1 MYEVGKCGVREWLAP
16 AVRRGIQRELN
27 LVVAFLDPR
36 VGERHFG
43 ADGPP
48 GRLLRLLP
56 ALLQPP
62 LLGPLHALLGASDE
76 ARLRRVP
83 LTERLEPLA
92 LPDDLRAVRQV
103 VLAVRVD
110 ASLAAEE
117 HAAHG
122 GGFPAALVARVVRTR
137 PPRRLGQLVLRHP
150 DALRVDADWAQVAA
164 HDVAAVPAVLACE
177 AVPVIAASHLRP
189 TAFLRLSFLLRL
201 PGEYALLTLFQGIV
215 VSLEHGVAVHLD
227 RRLGPGPLSG
237 QNLRLELRGDVLHA
251 LRFLGSLGILLGR
264 WLGVAGGRSVP
275 ELLG

>member
-1 MYEVGKCGVREWLAP
+1 M
-16 AVRRGIQRELN
+16 
-27 LVVAFLDPR
+27 
-36 VGERHFG
+36 
-43 ADGPP
+43 
-48 GRLLRLLP
+48 
-56 ALLQPP
+56 
-62 LLGPLHALLGASDE
+62 
-76 ARLRRVP
+76 P

-110 ASLAAEE
+110 ARLAAEE

-164 HDVAAVPAVLACE
+164 HDVAAVPAVLAGE

-201 PGEYALLTLFQGIV
+201 PGEYALLTLF
-215 VSLEHGVAVHLD
+215 
-227 RRLGPGPLSG
+227 
-237 QNLRLELRGDVLHA
+237 
-251 LRFLGSLGILLGR
+251 
-264 WLGVAGGRSVP
+264 
-275 ELLG
+275 